1 MEMNVDPES
10 FIHKSTIMTMSG
22 TARPGA
28 IKVPGIIDPY
38 AENDCG
44 YTITGASTEPSDD
57 LNDTEEENTD
67 DRLEEGETVPSTT
80 ILEQTDSNVAIASH
94 DSIVLPVALTAE
106 TVEQTT
112 PHYGCARF

>member
-1 MEMNVDPES
+1 
-10 FIHKSTIMTMSG
+10 MSG

-57 LNDTEEENTD
+57 LNDTEEDNTV

-80 ILEQTDSNVAIASH
+80 ILEHSDSNVAIASH